1 MADSSVGWTALLATG
16 IWHVFESLVRLLFTS
31 CFSSLSVTS
40 ARIAERMIS
49 AGFLYADLAGIVVMC

>member
-1 MADSSVGWTALLATG
+1 
-16 IWHVFESLVRLLFTS
+16 LVRLLFTS

-49 AGFLYADLAGIVVMC
+49 VGFLYADLAGIVVMCLVNERVAAT